1 MNESHSEYSK
11 EREKWGGGLDGDVI
25 DHILVNSESKFPIRF
40 IADHYFRN
48 VSVAPQ
54 SFQKQYDGY
63 HFPFRSL
70 PAWVEFV
77 TTPYTPWSR

>member
-25 DHILVNSESKFPIRF
+25 DHILVNIESK
-40 IADHYFRN
+40 FRN

-54 SFQKQYDGY
+54 NFQKQ
-63 HFPFRSL
+63 
-70 PAWVEFV
+70 
-77 TTPYTPWSR
+77 